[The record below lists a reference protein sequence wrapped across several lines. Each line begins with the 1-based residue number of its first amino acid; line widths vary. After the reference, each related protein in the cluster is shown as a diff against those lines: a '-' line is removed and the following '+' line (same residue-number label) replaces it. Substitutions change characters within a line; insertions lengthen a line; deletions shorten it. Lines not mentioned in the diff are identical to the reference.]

1 MELKWNFWE
10 GWGTTQWN
18 AGGREM
24 VIFWNK
30 TVGVTG
36 TDGGL
41 YSCGAIYLEIRIPKT
56 IKSSF

>member
-1 MELKWNFWE
+1 
-10 GWGTTQWN
+10 
-18 AGGREM
+18 M

-41 YSCGAIYLEIRIPKT
+41 YSCGAINLEIRIPKT